1 MKKDKEVTFLARA
14 LYLCLKENP
23 EKGQEFFF
31 NLKKILEKKKE
42 LILPVF
48 KKAENIY
55 KKEEKVEVSLAKNIN
70 EDSRQ
75 RLEEKIQNTLKEK
88 KEITYSLDEG
98 LLAGFRLKTKD
109 IFIKASLKD
118 VLIKIKKN
126 YGLNRTI

>member
-1 MKKDKEVTFLARA
+1 MKKEKEVTFLARA

-23 EKGQEFFF
+23 EKGEEVFS
-31 NLKKILEKKKE
+31 NLYKILEKKKSF
-42 LILPVF
+42 ILPVL

-55 KKEEKVEVSLAKNIN
+55 KKEEKVEVILAKDLNQ
-70 EDSRQ
+70 DSKRK
-75 RLEEKIQNTLKEK
+75 LEEKVQNILKEN
-88 KEITYSLDEG
+88 KEVNYSLDEG

>member
-98 LLAGFRLKTKD
+98 LLGGFRLKTKD

>member
-1 MKKDKEVTFLARA
+1 MKKEKKVTFLARA

-98 LLAGFRLKTKD
+98 LLGGFRLKTKD

>member
-1 MKKDKEVTFLARA
+1 MKKEKEVTFLARA

-23 EKGQEFFF
+23 EKGQEFFS
-31 NLKKILEKKKE
+31 NLKNILEKKKG
-42 LILPVF
+42 LMLPVL
-48 KKAENIY
+48 KKTESIY
-55 KKEEKVEVSLAKNIN
+55 KKEERVEIVLAKNLN
-70 EDSRQ
+70 KDSKRE
-75 RLEEKIQNTLKEK
+75 LEEKIQNILKEK
-88 KEITYSLDEG
+88 KEINYSLDEG

>member
-1 MKKDKEVTFLARA
+1 MKKEKEVTFLARA

-23 EKGQEFFF
+23 ERGAEIFS
-31 NLKKILEKKKE
+31 NLKKILEKKKSF
-42 LILPVF
+42 ILPVL

-55 KKEEKVEVSLAKNIN
+55 KKEEKVEVILAKDLN
-70 EDSRQ
+70 EDSKRK
-75 RLEEKIQNTLKEK
+75 LEEKVQNILKEN
-88 KEITYSLDEG
+88 KEVSYSLDEG